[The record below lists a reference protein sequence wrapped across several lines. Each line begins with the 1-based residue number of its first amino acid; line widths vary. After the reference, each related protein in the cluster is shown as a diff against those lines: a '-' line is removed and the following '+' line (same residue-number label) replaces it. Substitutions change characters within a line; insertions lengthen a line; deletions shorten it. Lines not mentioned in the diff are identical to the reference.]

1 MTRSALRLPRWHLRL
16 RMVWTAFYL
25 YLKQISVDAFV
36 IFTVIVQPLIVA
48 LLAIYMLR
56 DTRGFQAIY
65 VVVGSVMTGL
75 WSGTLF
81 FSSFNIEFERWTG
94 NLENIV
100 GSPTHLATVIIG
112 KTLAN
117 TTMSITSMLFS
128 YPLAALFFG
137 FRLTIAHP
145 FLFAVSLLLTLL
157 ALISFGLVIA
167 PIMSINPG
175 ATVWA
180 NALEFPMY
188 IVGGFLFP
196 ILLLPAWTTP
206 ISYALSPYW
215 AARALHA
222 TSSGGAPL
230 SDVFLSWGLLI
241 GFSVVYWFISAWLFR
256 VLLRRAREEATLG
269 LQ

>member
-1 MTRSALRLPRWHLRL
+1 V
-16 RMVWTAFYL
+16 VWIAFHL
-25 YLKQISVDAFV
+25 YLKQIAVDAFV

-56 DTRGFQAIY
+56 GTQGFDAIY
-65 VVVGSVMTGL
+65 VVVGSAMTGL

-81 FSSFNIEFERWTG
+81 FSSYNIEFERWTG

-100 GSPTHLATVIIG
+100 GSPSHLATVIVG

-117 TTMSITSMLFS
+117 TTMSLSSMLLG
-128 YPLAALFFG
+128 YALAALIFG

-145 FLFAVSLLLTLL
+145 FLFGVSLLLTVL
-157 ALISFGLVIA
+157 ALISMGLVIA
-167 PIMSINPG
+167 PLMSTNPG

-196 ILLLPAWTTP
+196 VLLLPAWTTP
-206 ISYALSPYW
+206 ISYALSPFW

-222 TSSGGAPL
+222 TSSGGVPL
-230 SDVFLSWGLLI
+230 SQVCISWGLLI
-241 GFSVVYWFISAWLFR
+241 GFSVAYWFFSAWLFS

>member
-1 MTRSALRLPRWHLRL
+1 V
-16 RMVWTAFYL
+16 VWTAFYL
-25 YLKQISVDAFV
+25 YLKQIAVDGFV
-36 IFTVIVQPLIVA
+36 VFTVIVQPLIVA

-56 DTRGFQAIY
+56 NTEGFQAIY
-65 VVVGSVMTGL
+65 VIVGSAMTGL

-100 GSPTHLATVIIG
+100 GSPTHLATVIVG
-112 KTLAN
+112 KTLSN
-117 TTMSITSMLFS
+117 TTMSVSSMLLS
-128 YPLAALFFG
+128 YPLAALLFG

-145 FLFAVSLLLTLL
+145 LHFAVSLLLTVL
-157 ALISFGLVIA
+157 ALISLGLVIA
-167 PIMSINPG
+167 PFMSVNVG
-175 ATVWA
+175 AGVWA

-196 ILLLPAWTTP
+196 VILLPAWTTP

-222 TSSGGAPL
+222 TSGGAVPL
-230 SDVFLSWGLLI
+230 ADVYLSWGLLI
-241 GFSVVYWFISAWLFR
+241 GFSVLYWFISAWLFR
-256 VLLRRAREEATLG
+256 VLLRRAREQATLG
-269 LQ
+269 LH

>member
-1 MTRSALRLPRWHLRL
+1 MRRL
-16 RMVWTAFYL
+16 RVVWTAFYL
-25 YLKQISVDAFV
+25 YLKQIAVDSFV
-36 IFTVIVQPLIVA
+36 IFTVVVQPLIVA

-56 DTRGFQAIY
+56 DTEGFQAIY
-65 VVVGSVMTGL
+65 VIVGSVMTGL

-100 GSPTHLATVIIG
+100 GSPSHLATVIVG

-117 TTMSITSMLFS
+117 TTMSLSSMVFGFS
-128 YPLAALFFG
+128 LAALIFG
-137 FRLTIAHP
+137 FQLTIAYP
-145 FLFAVSLLLTLL
+145 IAFVVSLLLTVV
-157 ALISFGLVIA
+157 ALISMGLVIS
-167 PIMSINPG
+167 PLMSTNPG

-180 NALEFPMY
+180 NALEFPVY

-196 ILLLPAWTTP
+196 VLLLPVWTTP
-206 ISYALSPYW
+206 ISYVLAPYW

-222 TSSGGAPL
+222 SSSGNAPL
-230 SDVFLSWGLLI
+230 SDVLLSWVLLFV
-241 GFSVVYWFISAWLFR
+241 FSVAYWFISAWLFR

>member
-1 MTRSALRLPRWHLRL
+1 MKQSIALLRV
-16 RMVWTAFYL
+16 VWTVFYL
-25 YLKQISVDAFV
+25 YLKQIAVDGFV
-36 IFTVIVQPLIVA
+36 IFTVIVQPLVVA
-48 LLAIYMLR
+48 LLAVYMLR
-56 DTRGFQAIY
+56 ETEGFQAIY
-65 VVVGSVMTGL
+65 VVVGSAMTGL

-100 GSPTHLATVIIG
+100 GSPTHLATVIVG

-117 TTMSITSMLFS
+117 TTMSLSSMIFGYS
-128 YPLAALFFG
+128 LAALIFG
-137 FRLTIAHP
+137 YRLTIAHP
-145 FLFAVSLLLTLL
+145 FLFAGSLLLTVL

-167 PIMSINPG
+167 PFMSANLG
-175 ATVWA
+175 ANVWA

-196 ILLLPAWTTP
+196 VLLLPAWTTP

-222 TSSGGAPL
+222 TSSGDVPL
-230 SDVFLSWGLLI
+230 SDVFISWSLLI

-256 VLLRRAREEATLG
+256 VLLRRAKEEATLG
-269 LQ
+269 LH

>member
-1 MTRSALRLPRWHLRL
+1 VSHLRV
-16 RMVWTAFYL
+16 VWTVFYL
-25 YLKQISVDAFV
+25 YLKQIAVDGFV
-36 IFTVIVQPLIVA
+36 VFTVLVQPLIVA

-56 DTRGFQAIY
+56 NSEGFQAIY
-65 VVVGSVMTGL
+65 VIVGSVMTGL

-100 GSPTHLATVIIG
+100 GSPTHLATVIVG
-112 KTLAN
+112 KTLSN
-117 TTMSITSMLFS
+117 TTMSISSMLLS
-128 YPLAALFFG
+128 YPLAALLFG

-145 FLFAVSLLLTLL
+145 LHFAVSLLLTVL
-157 ALISFGLVIA
+157 ALISLGLVIA
-167 PIMSINPG
+167 PFMSVNVG
-175 ATVWA
+175 AGVWA

-196 ILLLPAWTTP
+196 VILLPAWTTP

-222 TSSGGAPL
+222 TSSGDVPL
-230 SDVFLSWGLLI
+230 ADVYLSWGLLI
-241 GFSVVYWFISAWLFR
+241 GFSVLYWFISAWLFR
-256 VLLRRAREEATLG
+256 VLLRRAREQATLG
-269 LQ
+269 LH

>member
-1 MTRSALRLPRWHLRL
+1 VRV
-16 RMVWTAFYL
+16 VWTVFYL
-25 YLKQISVDAFV
+25 YFKQIAVDHFV
-36 IFTVIVQPLIVA
+36 IFTVIVQPLVVA

-56 DTRGFQAIY
+56 DTEGFQAIY
-65 VVVGSVMTGL
+65 VIVGSAMTGL

-100 GSPTHLATVIIG
+100 GSPTHLATVIVG

-117 TTMSITSMLFS
+117 TTMSLSSMIFGYS
-128 YPLAALFFG
+128 LAALIFG
-137 FRLTIAHP
+137 YQLTIAHP
-145 FLFAVSLLLTLL
+145 LLFVVSLLLTVL

-167 PIMSINPG
+167 PFMSVNLG
-175 ATVWA
+175 ANTWV

-196 ILLLPAWTTP
+196 IILLPAWTTP
-206 ISYALSPYW
+206 ISYVVSPYW

-222 TSSGGAPL
+222 TSSGGVPL

-256 VLLRRAREEATLG
+256 LLLRRAKEEATLG

>member
-1 MTRSALRLPRWHLRL
+1 MPRIAHLRV
-16 RMVWTAFYL
+16 VWTVYYM
-25 YLKQISVDAFV
+25 YLKQIAIDGFV
-36 IFTVIVQPLIVA
+36 IFTVIVQPIIVA

-56 DTRGFQAIY
+56 NTAGFEAIY
-65 VVVGSVMTGL
+65 VIVGSAMTGL

-117 TTMSITSMLFS
+117 STMSVSSMLFS
-128 YPLAALFFG
+128 YPLAAFLFG

-145 FLFAVSLLLTLL
+145 VHFAVSLLLTVL
-157 ALISFGLVIA
+157 ALISMGLVIA
-167 PIMSINPG
+167 PFMSVNLG
-175 ATVWA
+175 AGVWA
-180 NALEFPMY
+180 NALEFPMF

-196 ILLLPAWTTP
+196 VVLLPAWTTP
-206 ISYALSPYW
+206 ISYVLSPYW
-215 AARALHA
+215 AARALHD
-222 TSSGGAPL
+222 TSSGGVPL
-230 SDVFLSWGLLI
+230 SDVYLSWALLI
-241 GFSVVYWFISAWLFR
+241 GFSVMYWFVSAWLFG